1 MCNKLVRVDRIA
13 DFSNL
18 SSSYL
23 LFNYSSNIS
32 RSSHASLVS
41 FIAPLK
47 VKYLM
52 CEWWNA
58 SWCSI
63 FSVLSLFK
71 SMRWRHLLDIVA
83 RITTTLSS
91 ARKIS
96 ILGLKNIMDKVKDYS
111 FLVNLPFSIF
121 SFQVLIFIRR
131 VARSIINAFKLSA
144 IFRLFSTAKFTLIF
158 ALAMLLSRFSFLGA
172 AADGWFILSYFVSF
186 DFKYSSV
193 GACEFVVYFAQDF

>member
-1 MCNKLVRVDRIA
+1 
-13 DFSNL
+13 
-18 SSSYL
+18 
-23 LFNYSSNIS
+23 
-32 RSSHASLVS
+32 
-41 FIAPLK
+41 
-47 VKYLM
+47 M

-91 ARKIS
+91 APKIS

-193 GACEFVVYFAQDF
+193 GACEFVVYFAQDFSNSVNLMIIQKKWFYWWNNYTSNINLNTINKSCYLTMTFAS